1 MPADAKRVG
10 QRSGCFPVSNGRDPR
25 IKGEHETF
33 LSGKGNQPLQVGQ
46 FTAQETPFGSIYAS
60 NGEVVQETG
69 RASGYRQG
77 ASVLST
83 SAHCY
88 VSSDIE
94 NSFQEFGTRSV
105 SRNSSGHNSVH
116 FEVVQIPTSIS
127 QQQLSTQPSAPKV
140 QSIESSPRR
149 STSGASLNGSFSPI
163 TTENPKADESSQSSS
178 PRLTQPRSDDD
189 DSFIDDM
196 LAGMFKTEE
205 FEQFDINPA
214 DDFFADFDIFEDKPK
229 PLSSPSDKR
238 TDVSSVQEPENVK
251 HERRDTQADK
261 PDELCTL
268 KLQKKTRAHAD
279 SEAERNSRTSNGFE
293 KCASVK
299 AEKPVASIKP
309 QVSSVLSGDL
319 GSAVQNQN
327 FKNMDV
333 KNCKIITPLNSKII
347 HGSDGQVYLYVPE

>member
-10 QRSGCFPVSNGRDPR
+10 QTTGCFPVSNGRDPR
-25 IKGEHETF
+25 KREDETLF
-33 LSGKGNQPLQVGQ
+33 QGNGNQQLQVGK

-69 RASGYRQG
+69 RTTRHRQG

-83 SAHCY
+83 PAHCY

-94 NSFQEFGTRSV
+94 NSFQELGTRSA

-127 QQQLSTQPSAPKV
+127 QQQLPTQPPAPKV

-149 STSGASLNGSFSPI
+149 STSGASLNGAFSPI
-163 TTENPKADESSQSSS
+163 TTENHKTHEPSQSSS
-178 PRLTQPRSDDD
+178 PRLSQPRSDDD

-196 LAGMFKTEE
+196 LAGMFKEE
-205 FEQFDINPA
+205 FEQFDINQ
-214 DDFFADFDIFEDKPK
+214 DDFFADFDIFDNKK
-229 PLSSPSDKR
+229 QLSSPSDKR
-238 TDVSSVQEPENVK
+238 NDVPGVQEPVDVK
-251 HERRDTQADK
+251 HERRDAQADK
-261 PDELCTL
+261 PDELCSS
-268 KLQKKTRAHAD
+268 KLQTKARALAN
-279 SEAERNSRTSNGFE
+279 SEAERNSKSSFE
-293 KCASVK
+293 KCANVK
-299 AEKPVASIKP
+299 PKPVASVKP
-309 QVSSVLSGDL
+309 QVSVLSGDL

-327 FKNMDV
+327 FQNVDV